1 MKKTWVSILNL
12 VGITASDDSSE
23 KIQLQEEEL
32 NAIKAKLEGMT
43 GAEAEKA
50 AALADVAAKT
60 EALAQAQAEH
70 AAAVAAKDARIA
82 ELENEVKTLGAKP
95 GDEPTNTQTDSNN
108 DVKGAGDLGLP
119 AYANTDLPIYKEL
132 AAMQNRFK

>member
-82 ELENEVKTLGAKP
+82 ELEAEVTALGKKP
-95 GDEPTNTQTDSNN
+95 GAEPTVSKT
-108 DVKGAGDLGLP
+108 GAGDDQPDPFGWMSEKTRQAGHNQFANVVLGM
-119 AYANTDLPIYKEL
+119 N
-132 AAMQNRFK
+132 